1 MEARAALSRPGLS
14 NLTANQSPVKM
25 DIASVPQVSGAPPT
39 SIPSG
44 CLSIELIRC
53 SLNPFACLK
62 DLTPS

>member
-14 NLTANQSPVKM
+14 NMTANQSPVKM
-25 DIASVPQVSGAPPT
+25 DIASVPQVSAAPPA

-44 CLSIELIRC
+44 CLCIELFRSIF
-53 SLNPFACLK
+53 NPFPCMK